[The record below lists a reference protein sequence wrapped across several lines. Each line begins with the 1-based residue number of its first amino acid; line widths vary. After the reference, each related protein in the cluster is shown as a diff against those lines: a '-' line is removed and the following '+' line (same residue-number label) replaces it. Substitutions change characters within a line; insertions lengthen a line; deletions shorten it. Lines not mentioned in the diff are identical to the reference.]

1 MILYAKVIN
10 DVTKICEVGIGT
22 NDAYYISLGMI
33 KQDVEQSYDGQWY
46 LKGYAPQKPNA
57 ILIKEYEVIIDKLNN
72 DMLRDLLIITDDEQ
86 TAEKKQEAK
95 QYLAQKKSQKN
106 ELIEQI
112 NKLREV

>member
-22 NDAYYISLGMI
+22 NDAYYISLGMT

-46 LKGYAPQKPNA
+46 LKGYAPQKPNT
-57 ILIKEYEVIIDKLNN
+57 ILIKEYETIIDNINN

-86 TAEKKQEAK
+86 TEEKKQEAK
-95 QYLAQKKSQKN
+95 QYLAQKKTEKN
-106 ELIEQI
+106 KLIEEI